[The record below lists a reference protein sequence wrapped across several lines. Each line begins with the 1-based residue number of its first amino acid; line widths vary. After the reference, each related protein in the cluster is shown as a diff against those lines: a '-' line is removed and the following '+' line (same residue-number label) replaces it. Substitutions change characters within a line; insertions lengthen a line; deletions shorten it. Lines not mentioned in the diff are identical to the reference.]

1 MNGKEIFLIPNIITL
16 SRVFFLLPSIYY
28 LSNNQILYASF
39 FLVWVFI
46 SDFFDGFLARKLNQ
60 TSFIGAILDP
70 ICDKL
75 VVLALFSYFF
85 LQEMV
90 PAYYYILILTRDIAQ
105 LLSVP
110 ILLFWKKIAFKVKPK
125 LIPKWGTALNF
136 IILALLALPL
146 LPFWTQLAFPFF
158 NALLTLLILVSSF
171 VEVSILVTYIPRFIQ
186 IYKGTHDTF
195 E

>member
-136 IILALLALPL
+136 IILAFLALPL

-158 NALLTLLILVSSF
+158 NTLLTLLILVSSF

>member
-28 LSNNQILYASF
+28 LRKNQMLYASI
-39 FLVWVFI
+39 FLFWVFI
-46 SDFFDGFLARKLNQ
+46 SDFFDGYLARKLNQ

-85 LQEMV
+85 LLDMV
-90 PAYYYILILTRDIAQ
+90 PAYYYDLILTRDIAQ
-105 LLSVP
+105 LLSIPV
-110 ILLFWKKIAFKVKPK
+110 LLLWKKIAFKVKPR

-136 IILALLALPL
+136 IILVFVALPL
-146 LPFWTQLAFPFF
+146 FPFWEKVQFPFF
-158 NALLTLLILVSSF
+158 DTILTFIYSISSF
-171 VEVSILVTYIPRFIQ
+171 VEVYILVTYIPRFIQ

>member
-16 SRVFFLLPSIYY
+16 SRVIFLLPSIYY
-28 LSNNQILYASF
+28 LRKNQMLYASI

-46 SDFFDGFLARKLNQ
+46 SDFFDGYLARKLNQ

-85 LQEMV
+85 LLDMV
-90 PAYYYILILTRDIAQ
+90 PAYYYDLILTRDIAQ
-105 LLSVP
+105 LLSIPV
-110 ILLFWKKIAFKVKPK
+110 LLLWKKIAFKVKPR

-136 IILALLALPL
+136 IILGFVALPL
-146 LPFWTQLAFPFF
+146 FPFWSKNQFPFF
-158 NALLTLLILVSSF
+158 DTILTFIYSISSF
-171 VEVSILVTYIPRFIQ
+171 VEVYILVTYIPRFIQ
-186 IYKGTHDTF
+186 IFKGTHDTF

>member
-158 NALLTLLILVSSF
+158 NTLLTLLILVSSF